1 MEELEELLRHVVLL
15 GVDTVNHPP
24 ESNTW
29 EPWRTDVRA
38 KRCTPTYAITR
49 CNASFL
55 APAMALV
62 S

>member
-1 MEELEELLRHVVLL
+1 MEELEELLVVLL

-49 CNASFL
+49 CDASFL
-55 APAMALV
+55 APTAMALV